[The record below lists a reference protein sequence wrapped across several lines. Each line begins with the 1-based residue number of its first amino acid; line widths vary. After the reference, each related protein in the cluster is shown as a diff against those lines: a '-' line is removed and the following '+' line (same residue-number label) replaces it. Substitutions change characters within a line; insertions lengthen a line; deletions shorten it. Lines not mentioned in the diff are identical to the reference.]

1 MASTPRGGLA
11 YGPINYPHMR
21 FAFLFF
27 TLFSLAGQAQA
38 PRELTIEIPD
48 GPTPWTSLE
57 IAPPADRF
65 QFAIVTD
72 RTGGLRPGVFSTA
85 VDKLN
90 LLQPQF
96 VMSVGDFING
106 YTPNRTQILRQ
117 WEEFD
122 GMIDRLDAPFF
133 YVPGNHDL
141 TNPVMEEIWKERFGP
156 TYYHFVYKDV
166 LFLCLNSEDG
176 TRGAGRGMIGDEQ
189 FEYVQQ
195 TLADNADVRWTFVFL
210 HQPLWDQPE
219 PERWPDVENLLQQ
232 REHTVFAGHVHH
244 YVRYTRNNGRY
255 YTLATTGGGS
265 QLRGPQLGEFDH
277 VSWVTM
283 TDNGPVIANIALD
296 GIHTDSLV
304 TRSDY
309 DFITGIYESNP
320 VRFVRPQ
327 DAAEE
332 TVKLQFHNPADRPA
346 HVRLDPGFSFDYLPD
361 LPYDTVTVPPNN
373 VVEMELTLQPRNGEA
388 PEGASLPLDFTWS
401 YDYEGQTLSLPLSYR
416 IGTDARRELATGSA
430 VSVDGDLGEWADLPY
445 TFGAD
450 GNPDLHVEW
459 GVRYTEDSLYL
470 AARVADNDVVVEEGV
485 VAWQQDYLAFIID
498 AAPYSETVVNT
509 GSGYYENSVIVLAS
523 PETDGV
529 PEGAS
534 FYQERYDFGLPY
546 RSIST
551 ADGYQME
558 MAMPLRYITERQ
570 GDDWE
575 HLRINVGIQDRDTE
589 REEVIRSSWLPDW
602 RGEANVIGSG
612 MFWR

>member
-1 MASTPRGGLA
+1 
-11 YGPINYPHMR
+11 MR
-21 FAFLFF
+21 FPLVFL
-27 TLFSLAGQAQA
+27 TLFSLACHAQA
-38 PRELTIEIPD
+38 PQELRIDVPD

-96 VMSVGDFING
+96 VMSVGDFITG
-106 YTPNRTQILRQ
+106 YTEDRAQILRE

-122 GMIDRLDAPFF
+122 GMIDRLKSPFF
-133 YVPGNHDL
+133 YVPGNHDI

-156 TYYHFVYKDV
+156 TFYHFVYKDV
-166 LFLCLNSEDG
+166 LFLCLNSEDQ
-176 TRGAGRGMIGDEQ
+176 TRGAGRGTIGDEQ
-189 FEYVQQ
+189 FEYIRE
-195 TLADNADVRWTFVFL
+195 TLAENDDVRWTFLFL

-283 TDNGPVIANIALD
+283 TDNGPVVANIALD
-296 GIHTDSLV
+296 GIHSDSLV

-309 DFITGIYESNP
+309 DFITGVYESNP
-320 VRFVRPQ
+320 VRFVRPE
-327 DAAEE
+327 DPAE
-332 TVKLQFHNPADRPA
+332 TSLKLQLHNPTDRPA
-346 HVRLDPGFSFDYLPD
+346 HVRLDAGFSFDYLPD

-373 VVEMELTLQPRNGEA
+373 VVELDLALQARNGGPA
-388 PEGASLPLDFTWS
+388 QGASLPLDFTWS

-416 IGTDARRELATGSA
+416 IGSEAQRKLPRGNP

-445 TFGAD
+445 TFGAAD
-450 GNPDLHVEW
+450 DPDIHVEW
-459 GVRYTEDSLYL
+459 GVRYTEDSLYF
-470 AARVADNDVVVEEGV
+470 AARVSDDEVVVDKGV

-509 GSGYYENSVIVLAS
+509 GSGYYQNSIIVLAS
-523 PETDGV
+523 PETASAPG
-529 PEGAS
+529 GAS

-546 RSIST
+546 RSVAT
-551 ADGYQME
+551 AGGYQME
-558 MAMPLRYITERQ
+558 IALPLSYVRERQ
-570 GDDWE
+570 GNAWE
-575 HLRINVGIQDRDTE
+575 HLRINVSIQDRDVD
-589 REEVIRSSWLPDW
+589 EEEAIRSSWLPDW
-602 RGEANVIGSG
+602 RGEDNVVGSG